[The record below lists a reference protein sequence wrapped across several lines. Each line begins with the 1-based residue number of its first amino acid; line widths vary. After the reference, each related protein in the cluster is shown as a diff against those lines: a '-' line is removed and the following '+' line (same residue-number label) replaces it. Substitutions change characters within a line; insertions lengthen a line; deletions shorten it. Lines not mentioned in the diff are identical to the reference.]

1 MAESVPVEVRK
12 VRTKQLRMLSLKK
25 QRLHYEQFVGTVK
38 HVLFEES
45 VEDGLR
51 FGYTPEYVRVGID
64 VQAVQANSI
73 APVQI
78 QTVHAEGFTS
88 GDLAEP
94 IPA

>member
-1 MAESVPVEVRK
+1 
-12 VRTKQLRMLSLKK
+12 MLSLKK
-25 QRLHYEQFVGTVK
+25 QRQHYEQFVGTTK

-64 VQAVQANSI
+64 AQAVQANTI

-78 QTVHAEGFTS
+78 QTVHAAGHTS
-88 GDLAEP
+88 GVLAKP
-94 IPA
+94 THA